1 MQVSIILP
9 AYNEEEAI
17 AKVIDDIRTAMD
29 NSQHKDKYE
38 ILVIDD
44 VSQDSTAEIAMNKGV
59 KVVKRKVRG
68 GSGASRKTGIIE
80 SKGDVVVMLDAD
92 DTYTA
97 SDIPK
102 MLEYFPE
109 YDQVNGA
116 RDSEKGT
123 IKFLRV
129 PTKWVIRKIASYLT
143 GVKIPDLNT
152 GLKAFKKDI
161 MIRYM
166 WVIPDGFSCVTTM
179 TLAFLC
185 NGHSVKYI
193 PTKYK
198 KRIGSSK
205 FHPVK
210 DTSKYLQTVIR
221 MIIYFNPLKFFLP
234 FFVIIFGVG
243 VIKILVEFIW
253 FSHRVQASSVIIIL
267 ASINI
272 FFFGVIADLL
282 VNQQKARNNIY
293 F

>member
-1 MQVSIILP
+1 MHVSIILP

-17 AKVIDDIRTAMD
+17 GKVIDDVTFAMN
-29 NSQHKDKYE
+29 NSSYKDEYE

-44 VSQDSTAEIAMNKGV
+44 VSQDSTAEIAQTKAARV
-59 KVVKRKVRG
+59 IKRKVRG
-68 GSGASRKTGIIE
+68 GSGASRKTGILE
-80 SKGDVVVMLDAD
+80 SKGEIIVMLDAD

-102 MLEYFPE
+102 MLEFFPE

-143 GVKIPDLNT
+143 GVNIPDLNT
-152 GLKAFKKDI
+152 GFKAFKKEL
-161 MIRYM
+161 MLKYM

-185 NGHSVKYI
+185 NGHSVKYL
-193 PTKYK
+193 PTNYK
-198 KRIGSSK
+198 KRKGSSK
-205 FHPVK
+205 FHIVK

-234 FFVIIFGVG
+234 FFVVVFSIGILKV
-243 VIKILVEFIW
+243 LVEFIW
-253 FSHRVQASSVIIIL
+253 LSHRVQASSIIIIL
-267 ASINI
+267 ASVNI

-282 VNQQKARNNIY
+282 VSQQKARNNA
-293 F
+293 